1 MRQPTAGVM
10 DVGGVR
16 ASVNA
21 KTFTLSD
28 FELNVASGDT
38 KALTADGN
46 FESLYELDIDDGL
59 GEVFGRGRSANPL
72 QAEGFVATRYVDDGG
87 SNVADGRFRLAV
99 RNAQGRRLYNLFEAD
114 LGTVDIKDGQGNVK
128 SRRDREPFPL
138 TAVEF
143 ETEPHV
149 ITIDLNVNSDITVD
163 DAESDTQLE
172 ADGFRAEALE

>member
-1 MRQPTAGVM
+1 MKQPTAGVYP
-10 DVGGVR
+10 VGGVR

-38 KALTADGN
+38 KDMTADGN
-46 FESLYELDIDDGL
+46 FETLYELDIDDGL

-72 QAEGFVATRYVDDGG
+72 QAEGFVATRFVDDTAA
-87 SNVADGRFRLAV
+87 NVASGRFRLAV
-99 RNAQGRRLYNLFEAD
+99 RNAQGRRLYNLYEAD
-114 LGTVDIKDGQGNVK
+114 LSTVDSQDGAGNLK

-138 TAVEF
+138 TAMEF

-149 ITIDLNVNSDITVD
+149 ITIDLNVTEDITVD
-163 DAESDTQLE
+163 NTEADTSLE